1 VERQPVFPCIE
12 GFFCRK
18 HGKPEIAFGCHTM
31 NVDAS
36 KKRNLRQIPKL
47 YPQPFVFDR
56 AATEG
61 QHAGNQ
67 RFVGGASLSLQVVC
81 VAAPSQDQ
89 PCCAIIRLGAGP
101 RIALLSR
108 LKCHTP
114 PKFAA
119 IIPPSRSASFPL
131 LDRPMRKGV
140 QGRMGS
146 RAQTYFAA
154 AVVCREQHRTA
165 SRPAVF
171 V

>member
-1 VERQPVFPCIE
+1 MA
-12 GFFCRK
+12 FFTHYPFSWPQYIR
-18 HGKPEIAFGCHTM
+18 ANFGCGLNLAQRQSERLAGLREETQHSRRSLAEPLSNM
-31 NVDAS
+31 NWAS
-36 KKRNLRQIPKL
+36 TITRSIVLRN
-47 YPQPFVFDR
+47 
-56 AATEG
+56 
-61 QHAGNQ
+61 H
-67 RFVGGASLSLQVVC
+67 SLG
-81 VAAPSQDQ
+81 
-89 PCCAIIRLGAGP
+89 RGP

-140 QGRMGS
+140 RGRMGS

-165 SRPAVF
+165 SRLAVF